1 MKIVDTSKM
10 RTYSMDLRQRVI
22 AACDSKTESRAQTAK
37 RFNVSASWV
46 KKLLRFRRTR
56 GSFAAKPHGGGRAAK
71 FSGEALLR
79 LQRLVEEKPDAS
91 LQELLDASGIQ
102 ASIMAV
108 ARALERLDYR
118 FKKSP
123 YGRRN
128 KSAPLLKRDAR
139 SGAQKQQASA
149 QAV

>member
-1 MKIVDTSKM
+1 M

-22 AACDSKTESRAQTAK
+22 EACDSKTESRAQTAK
-37 RFNVSASWV
+37 RFKVSASWV
-46 KKLLRFRRTR
+46 KKLLRMRCAT
-56 GSFAAKPHGGGRAAK
+56 GSFAAKPHGGGREAK
-71 FSGEALLR
+71 FIGES
-79 LQRLVEEKPDAS
+79 LQGLQKLVEQKPDAS
-91 LQELLDASGIQ
+91 LQELLDASGVK

-128 KSAPLLKRDAR
+128 KTVPMSGRDVR
-139 SGAQKQQASA
+139 RGAKKQSSSI
-149 QAV
+149 